1 MMSKKANRIL
11 LVFVLLIFVS
21 FRGLSQ
27 SLTVKASVDTNL
39 ILIGDQIKLHLELT
53 QPNNFQ
59 VNFPIFN
66 DTIIDKIEILDRS
79 NIDTIELDNKSLLLK
94 QEYLITCFDSGIYE
108 IPEFKFAFK
117 SKDDSLTDTLK
128 TRSFYLG
135 VQTLKLDTTQ
145 ANAIADIKLPIEA
158 PITIQEALPY
168 ILYALAIIVFILLV
182 IYFIR
187 KRKKHE
193 PIIKKKI
200 KPKEPANVIAL
211 RELDKIKHEKYWQK
225 GKVKYFHSIVTD
237 VLRTYIENRFDIM
250 AMEKTSQEI
259 ISSFTN
265 NKLLDDD
272 SFEKLKQILTLA
284 DFVKFAKYKPLPD
297 DNEQSL
303 NNAYKF
309 VLNTKKVV
317 DLYNPEKEEDKSDKN
332 EIINDK
338 SEEVVNN

>member
-27 SLTVKASVDTNL
+27 SITVKASVDTNL
-39 ILIGDQIKLHLELT
+39 ILIGDQIKLHFEVN
-53 QPNNFQ
+53 QPNDYQ
-59 VNFPIFN
+59 VNFPILN
-66 DTIIDKIEILDRS
+66 DTIVNKIEILSRS
-79 NIDTIELDNKSLLLK
+79 QIDTVHINNTSLLLK
-94 QEYLITCFDSGIYE
+94 QDYLITCFDSGIYE
-108 IPEFKFAFK
+108 IPSFKFTFK
-117 SKDDSLTDTLK
+117 SKNDTLTDTLS

-135 VQTLKLDTTQ
+135 VQTIKLDSTKP
-145 ANAIADIKLPIEA
+145 NAITDIKMPIKA
-158 PITIQEALPY
+158 PLTLQEVLPY
-168 ILYALAIIVFILLV
+168 IYYSLAIIIIILLL
-182 IYFIR
+182 IYYLKKR
-187 KRKKHE
+187 KRNE
-193 PIIKKKI
+193 PLIKKRI

-211 RELDKIKHEKYWQK
+211 RDLDKIKQEKYWQK
-225 GKVKYFHSIVTD
+225 GKVKYYHSMITE
-237 VLRTYIENRFDIM
+237 VLRTYIENRFEIN
-250 AMEKTSQEI
+250 AMERTSHEI
-259 ISSFTN
+259 FSSFTN
-265 NKLLDDD
+265 NKLLDND

-317 DLYNPEKEEDKSDKN
+317 DLYNPEKEEEDKSDKT

-338 SEEVVNN
+338 KELNE

>member
-1 MMSKKANRIL
+1 MMNKKTERIL
-11 LVFVLLIFVS
+11 LVFILLIFVS

-27 SLTVKASVDTNL
+27 SITVKASVDTNV

-79 NIDTIELDNKSLLLK
+79 NIDTVEVNNKLLLLK
-94 QEYLITCFDSGIYE
+94 QDYLITSFDSGIYE

-117 SKDDSLTDTLK
+117 SKNDTLADTLY
-128 TRSFYLG
+128 TRSFYIA
-135 VQTLKLDTTQ
+135 VQTMKLDTTQ

-193 PIIKKKI
+193 PILKKKI

-211 RELDKIKHEKYWQK
+211 RELDKIKQEKYWQK
-225 GKVKYFHSIVTD
+225 GKIKYFHSIVTD
-237 VLRTYIENRFDIM
+237 VLRTYIENRFDIK

-259 ISSFTN
+259 ISEFTN
-265 NKLLDDD
+265 NNLLEAD
-272 SFEKLKQILTLA
+272 SYEKLKQILTLA
-284 DFVKFAKYKPLPD
+284 DFVKFAKLNPLQD
-297 DNEQSL
+297 ENEASL
-303 NNAYKF
+303 NNAYEF
-309 VLNTKKVV
+309 VNKTKKLV
-317 DLYNPEKEEDKSDKN
+317 DIDNPEKEEKK
-332 EIINDK
+332 I
-338 SEEVVNN
+338 EESIKVES